1 MAHHQSKNDQLLS
14 VAAISRGEILERL
27 NDSSLAMLNVLPR
40 ETFEAARI
48 PGSINLPVAQIRER
62 ARDALPDVKQEIAV
76 YCWSET

>member
-1 MAHHQSKNDQLLS
+1 MTHHQSKNDHLLS

-27 NDSSLAMLNVLPR
+27 NDSSLVLLNVLPR

-48 PGSINLPVAQIRER
+48 PGSINLPVAEINEQ
-62 ARDALPDVKQEIAV
+62 ARDVLPDISQEIAV